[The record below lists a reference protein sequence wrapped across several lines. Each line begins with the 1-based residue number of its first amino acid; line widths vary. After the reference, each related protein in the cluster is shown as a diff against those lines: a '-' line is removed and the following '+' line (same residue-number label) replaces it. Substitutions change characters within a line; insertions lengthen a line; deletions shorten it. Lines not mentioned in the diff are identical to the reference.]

1 MTSEE
6 QFGINPSDPLGTLF
20 TDDTIQMLVNQRNSL
35 LGQAE
40 QVRQQADQQIGILK
54 QQARQLEALI
64 RHADQNRDPN
74 SGAHTPHTIMCGCG
88 RSAGWLTGFGYFHK
102 IDGQTVPAG
111 DQRKSEPLPAADEP
125 ARLPEAS
132 RA

>member
-6 QFGINPSDPLGTLF
+6 QFGINPNDPLGMLF

-40 QVRQQADQQIGILK
+40 QVRQQADQQVSILK
-54 QQARQLEALI
+54 RQARQLEALI

-74 SGAHTPHTIMCGCG
+74 SGAHTVNTIMCGCG
-88 RSAGWLTGFGYFHK
+88 RTAQWLTGFGYFHK

-111 DQRKSEPLPAADEP
+111 DQCKSEPLSATEEP